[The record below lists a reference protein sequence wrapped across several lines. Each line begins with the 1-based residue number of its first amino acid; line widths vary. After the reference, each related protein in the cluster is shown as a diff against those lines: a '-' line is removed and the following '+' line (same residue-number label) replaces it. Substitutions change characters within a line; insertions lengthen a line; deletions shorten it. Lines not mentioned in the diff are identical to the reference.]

1 VSLQYSVFLNWIVLL
16 LKERQMELQNIMLP
30 ANENSN
36 LNAGFAVTSNFY
48 LLH

>member
-1 VSLQYSVFLNWIVLL
+1 MSLQYSVFLNWFVLL
-16 LKERQMELQNIMLP
+16 LKERKMEIQNITLP

-36 LNAGFAVTSNFY
+36 FNVGSAVTSN